1 MRTTVRLDRDLLATA
16 KAHAAKTGRTLTALL
31 EDALR
36 AFLTL
41 ERRRRAKVVRSL
53 PTWGKG
59 GVLPGID
66 LDNGSDLL
74 AVVEGTD
81 VARRRARARPRRRRG

>member
-36 AFLTL
+36 VLLSL
-41 ERRRRAKVVRSL
+41 ERRRRPERPRRL

-59 GVLPGID
+59 GVRPGVD
-66 LDNGSDLL
+66 LDNSADLL
-74 AVVEGTD
+74 DVMEGTD
-81 VARRRARARPRRRRG
+81 ATR